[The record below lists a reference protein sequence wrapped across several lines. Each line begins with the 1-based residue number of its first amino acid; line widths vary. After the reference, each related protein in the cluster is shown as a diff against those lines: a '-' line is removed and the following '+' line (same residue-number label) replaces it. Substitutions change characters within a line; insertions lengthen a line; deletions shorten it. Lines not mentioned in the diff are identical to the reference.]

1 LAAFFSARSC
11 TLDFLSST
19 VMSSCNE
26 GDCGSALLAT
36 SAGKSMFDSASEGAG
51 EVVADTEP
59 IDLRTRSQSRVS
71 MMLVIKSNKRPGE
84 GGLLKLHWMFTS

>member
-1 LAAFFSARSC
+1 
-11 TLDFLSST
+11 
-19 VMSSCNE
+19 
-26 GDCGSALLAT
+26 
-36 SAGKSMFDSASEGAG
+36 MFDSASEGAG